1 MPRPGPA
8 RVGRIIAVWAVG
20 VLAVFGV
27 GRAVVAMPQHCGT
40 GEAAEWR
47 AAAEAAVGWFATNQQ
62 ADGTFTYRYDAET
75 GAEPDEYN
83 WVRHAGVLLSL
94 EQAETAG
101 VATAAPVADRA
112 RARVFQNITRAGD
125 VAALRNGAEPTAG
138 GTALLVA
145 ALAERHEHRADTTD
159 DELLRALGRY
169 LVAQVQPGGQVDEYS
184 DPATLAPERGT
195 PSIFTTSE
203 VAFALAR
210 MERLFP
216 GEGFGEPVRTITHYV
231 STRRALDAGVVP
243 DLGDHW
249 MAYAMSEIVRWPDP
263 QAARL
268 TGEELAWGR
277 KQMGIVG
284 VMTRFESQR
293 TQGWQD
299 EVRRGGV
306 SIGSAVGTHGEALNG
321 WVLVAGIEPALRPQL
336 ANVVSTAQCNAGLLA
351 ERQVTPEEAAEAPD
365 PEKAQGAWLWEGVT
379 QMDDQQHAL
388 SALVM
393 ATDRVDPAV
402 LEVGGQ
408 LPRRAPVPESPWL
421 MFVVALAALNPLRLA
436 LGSSP
441 RPRSSE
447 LGSDSAP
454 LGADLLPRTDE
465 SRWARVGAAGI
476 VGTAVLAG
484 LGFAGDWVWRTLDVS
499 IPVGVIGGA
508 LAVTVGALLTAVW
521 PLPRVGEAADGRWG
535 WFVPHLIPLTL
546 RPELLAL
553 TLAAGAAGRGW
564 PFALGLLAAV
574 AMATAIAR
582 VTSSSGV
589 ITTWLA
595 RVMAV
600 VALVAGVA
608 MIVDAI
614 YAV

>member
-1 MPRPGPA
+1 
-8 RVGRIIAVWAVG
+8 VWAVG

-40 GEAAEWR
+40 GEAAQWR
-47 AAAEAAVGWFATNQQ
+47 AAAQAAVGWFAANQRP
-62 ADGTFTYRYDAET
+62 DGTFTYSYNAET

-83 WVRHAGVLLSL
+83 WVRHAGVLFSL
-94 EQAETAG
+94 EQAQTAG
-101 VATAAPVADRA
+101 VTAAAPVADRA
-112 RARVFQNITRAGD
+112 RERVFQNITRAGD
-125 VAALRNGAEPTAG
+125 VAALRDGVEPTAG
-138 GTALLVA
+138 GTALLVV
-145 ALAERHEHRADTTD
+145 ALAERHEHRDDPTD
-159 DELLRALGRY
+159 DDLLRALGRY

-184 DPATLAPERGT
+184 DPETLEPERGT

-231 STRRALDAGVVP
+231 STQRALDADVVP

-263 QAARL
+263 AAARL
-268 TGEELAWGR
+268 TADELAWGR

-293 TQGWQD
+293 TQGWHD
-299 EVRRGGV
+299 EVRRGGP

-321 WVLVAGIEPALRPQL
+321 WVLTASVEPALRSQL
-336 ANVVSTAQCNAGLLA
+336 ANVVTTTQCNAGLLA
-351 ERQVTPEEAAEAPD
+351 ERQVTPDEAAEAPD
-365 PEKAQGAWLWEGVT
+365 PAKAEGAWLWEGVT
-379 QMDDQQHAL
+379 RMDDQQHAL

-402 LEVGGQ
+402 LEAGGQ

-421 MFVVALAALNPLRLA
+421 MFIAALAALNPIRLA
-436 LGSSP
+436 LASTRS
-441 RPRSSE
+441 RPSE

-454 LGADLLPRTDE
+454 LGADLLPRTE
-465 SRWARVGAAGI
+465 GQRWMRVAAAG
-476 VGTAVLAG
+476 VAGVALLAVLG
-484 LGFAGDWVWRTLDVS
+484 LAGDWVWRTLDVS

-508 LAVTVGALLTAVW
+508 LALTVGALATAAL
-521 PLPRVGEAADGRWG
+521 PFPRVGNAVGG
-535 WFVPHLIPLTL
+535 WPGWIVPYVIPLVL

-553 TLAAGAAGRGW
+553 SLAAGAAGRGW
-564 PFALGLLAAV
+564 PFALGLLVAV

-582 VTSSSGV
+582 VTASTGV
-589 ITTWLA
+589 VTTWLA
-595 RVMAV
+595 RLVAV
-600 VALVAGVA
+600 TALVAGVA

>member
-1 MPRPGPA
+1 M
-8 RVGRIIAVWAVG
+8 WAVG
-20 VLAVFGV
+20 VLAVFGI

-40 GEAAEWR
+40 GQAAQWR
-47 AAAEAAVGWFATNQQ
+47 AAAQAAVGWFSANQRP
-62 ADGTFTYRYDAET
+62 DGTFTYNYNAET
-75 GAEPDEYN
+75 GAELDDYN

-101 VATAAPVADRA
+101 VATAASVADRA
-112 RARVFQNITRAGD
+112 RDRVFQNISRAGD

-184 DPATLAPERGT
+184 DPDTLEPERGT

-231 STRRALDAGVVP
+231 ATRRALDAGVVP

-263 QAARL
+263 EAARL
-268 TGEELAWGR
+268 TADELAWGR

-299 EVRRGGV
+299 EIRRGGV

-321 WVLVAGIEPALRPQL
+321 WVLVAGVEPALRPQL
-336 ANVVSTAQCNAGLLA
+336 ANVVSTTQCNAGLLA
-351 ERQVTPEEAAEAPD
+351 ERQVTADEAAEAPH
-365 PEKAQGAWLWEGVT
+365 PEKAEGAWLWEGVT

-402 LEVGGQ
+402 LEAGGQ

-421 MFVVALAALNPLRLA
+421 MFIAALAALNPLRLA
-436 LGSSP
+436 LAGTRSRDLGRDDAPQGAPS
-441 RPRSSE
+441 RPRFQE
-447 LGSDSAP
+447 A
-454 LGADLLPRTDE
+454 
-465 SRWARVGAAGI
+465 RWVRVGAAGVAG
-476 VGTAVLAG
+476 VGALAT

-508 LAVTVGALLTAVW
+508 LAVTVGALATAAL
-521 PLPRVGEAADGRWG
+521 PFPRVGDATGGRRG
-535 WFVPHLIPLTL
+535 WIVPHLIPLAL
-546 RPELLAL
+546 RPELFAL

-574 AMATAIAR
+574 ATATAIAR
-582 VTSSSGV
+582 VTSSTGV
-589 ITTWLA
+589 VTTWLA
-595 RVMAV
+595 RLVAV
-600 VALVAGVA
+600 TALVAGVA